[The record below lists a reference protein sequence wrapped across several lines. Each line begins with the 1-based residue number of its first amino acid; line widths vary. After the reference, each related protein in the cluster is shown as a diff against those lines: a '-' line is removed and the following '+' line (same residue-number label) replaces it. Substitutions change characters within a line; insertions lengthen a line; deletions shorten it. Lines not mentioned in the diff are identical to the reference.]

1 MRVRVTTKNAAA
13 VMGKINTFL
22 RKETKEYVGL
32 RQHKVGI
39 KEESFG
45 DETFKMPIYEERETF
60 VPLMARCEEHHI
72 HKEIREKIK
81 KGERLFHDDM
91 HQYNRVLLAISD
103 KYRTNC
109 IPILAGYEVSIT
121 GDKMTIK
128 ENDVC
133 YELVG
138 FDGKVTRMKNKDK
151 SSYSTFY
158 HMPFSEEERM
168 SKIKEGVSAMFDVCN
183 QIYYCVDLY
192 DMDYPDWIKSSIRS
206 LHSDLTRSVCDI
218 LDADDFDLTKDE
230 IIETLYY
237 DADYC
242 ESKKEVK
249 VHINLAAIRNG
260 IENAGKEAF
269 FFTCG
274 DEVFDDLYPLIEN
287 GLLGDEIKEYYDRV
301 KESGDCDDYC
311 DYDYDFDDYDFD

>member
-1 MRVRVTTKNAAA
+1 MKVRVTTRNAAA

-32 RQHKVGI
+32 RQHKVGV
-39 KEESFG
+39 KEETFDG
-45 DETFKMPIYEERETF
+45 HTFKMPVWEERETY
-60 VPLMARCEEHHI
+60 VPLMAKCEEHHV
-72 HKEIREKIK
+72 HKEIRKKIK
-81 KGERLFHDDM
+81 KGEKLFHDDM

-128 ENDVC
+128 ENDVVF
-133 YELVG
+133 EIPE
-138 FDGKVTRMKNKDK
+138 FNGKVRRMKNKEK
-151 SSYSTFY
+151 STYRTFY
-158 HMPFSEEERM
+158 HMPFSEEE
-168 SKIKEGVSAMFDVCN
+168 KQQKVKEGVSALFDLCN

-206 LHSDLTRSVCDI
+206 LHSDLSRSVCDI

-230 IIETLYY
+230 IVENLYY
-237 DADYC
+237 DEDDC

-249 VHINLAAIRNG
+249 VHINLAAIRDG
-260 IENAGKEAF
+260 IDHAGKEAF

-274 DEVFDDLYPLIEN
+274 DEVFDDLYPLVEN
-287 GLLGDEIKEYYDRV
+287 GLLGEEIKEWFDSKEESSYD
-301 KESGDCDDYC
+301 D
-311 DYDYDFDDYDFD
+311 DYDYDFNYDDFD